1 MPVDPSAGSADD
13 SRTTRPGWMHGP
25 SRGLLVA
32 AVVLF
37 LVPLLHPAIRPTVGV
52 TSHLLWFVHAVPVVV
67 AGYYGGFRRGLL
79 VVLGSGLMVWL
90 FEGWFGEGYGHGADM
105 ATRTAMGIAVGV
117 IGLLGV
123 WLGWYLRTAE
133 RARRTARDI
142 MSVALDTSP
151 DAMLLANEHGEIR
164 YVNDKARS
172 LFALPESAEG
182 SIRHLVPGADGAP
195 LASTVPKGEWS
206 AVLPLPDG
214 RRLPAEIVSSPVT
227 GEDGHLLGCLFSIHD
242 RSAELRMA
250 AEARRQE
257 ALVDLG
263 MLVSGIAHDLNNPI
277 ASVQLHCEVLAQWKE
292 QLPPEAAQTMEV
304 IREEGARA
312 SLLARRLLERSRGR
326 EAPVT
331 TIDLNDVA
339 RRSVRA
345 HEPQFA
351 AHGVR
356 VEMILDDGEHPILVE
371 GIVGELERILGNL
384 LLNAEFAMHRNNGG
398 GRIRV
403 STTWVDGTALLTVE
417 DDGPGVPPE
426 LRETLFDAFVT
437 TKGKEG
443 TGLGL
448 AVARRLAR
456 LRAGDLVL
464 VESGL
469 GGAAF
474 RLSLPGVRGTGV
486 PESGTIGEAP
496 DRHPTPTQLLVV
508 DDEPAILSAL
518 ERYLAGQGYEV
529 HVATSHAE
537 AIRIARTVPIDA
549 VLCDQRLGEER
560 GIDLHRALAG
570 FRPGLVSRFIL
581 MSGDPSQPETV
592 SFARETGAP
601 VLAKPFDLDELL
613 TELLRLAVQPR
624 PAATV
629 SPSVPQRPTEAGDTP
644 SRS

>member
-1 MPVDPSAGSADD
+1 MSADSTD
-13 SRTTRPGWMHGP
+13 STPHSWKESRAASPTWRGPG
-25 SRGLLVA
+25 RGLLVT

-37 LVPLLHPAIRPTVGV
+37 FVPLLHPAIRPAVGV

-67 AGYYGGFRRGLL
+67 AGYHGGFRRGLL
-79 VVLGSGLMVWL
+79 VVLGSGIMVWF

-105 ATRTAMGIAVGV
+105 ATRTALGVAVGV

-133 RARRTARDI
+133 QARRTARDI

-151 DAMLLANEHGEIR
+151 DAMLLANEYGEIR

-172 LFALPESAEG
+172 LFALPEGAEG
-182 SIRHLVPGADGAP
+182 SIRALVPGADGSP
-195 LASTVPKGEWS
+195 LASALPKGEWS

-214 RRLPAEIVSSPVT
+214 RRLPAEVVASPVT

-277 ASVQLHCEVLAQWKE
+277 ASVQLHCEVLAQWSE
-292 QLPPEAAQTMEV
+292 HLPPEARETMEV

-326 EAPVT
+326 EAPLT
-331 TIDLNDVA
+331 TVDLNDVV

-351 AHGVR
+351 AHGVQ
-356 VEMILDDGEHPILVE
+356 VETVIEDGGHPILVE
-371 GIVGELERILGNL
+371 GIAGELERILGNL
-384 LLNAEFAMHRNNGG
+384 LLNAEFAMHRCNGG
-398 GRIRV
+398 GRIRI
-403 STTWVDGTALLTVE
+403 TTEWVNGEALLTVE

-426 LRETLFDAFVT
+426 LKETLFDPFVT
-437 TKGKEG
+437 TKGNEG

-448 AVARRLAR
+448 ALARRLAR

-469 GGAAF
+469 GGAGF
-474 RLSLPGVRGTGV
+474 RLSLPAIRGTRM
-486 PESGTIGEAP
+486 PESGSGGDQAP

-518 ERYLAGQGYEV
+518 ERYLAGRGYEV
-529 HVATSHAE
+529 HVATSRAE

-560 GIDLHRALAG
+560 GVDLHRELAG
-570 FRPGLVSRFIL
+570 LRPGLVSRFIL

-592 SFARETGAP
+592 AFARETGAP
-601 VLAKPFDLDELL
+601 VLTKPFDLDELL
-613 TELLRLAVQPR
+613 AELNRLSVVAEGLRDDS
-624 PAATV
+624 AARR
-629 SPSVPQRPTEAGDTP
+629 QTP
-644 SRS
+644 KQ

>member
-1 MPVDPSAGSADD
+1 M
-13 SRTTRPGWMHGP
+13 RGP
-25 SRGLLVA
+25 SRRLLVA

-37 LVPLLHPAIRPTVGV
+37 FVPLLHPAIRPAVGV

-105 ATRTAMGIAVGV
+105 ATRTAMGVAVGI

-151 DAMLLANEHGEIR
+151 DAMLLANELGEIR
-164 YVNDKARS
+164 YVNEKARS
-172 LFALPESAEG
+172 LFALPEGAEG

-195 LASTVPKGEWS
+195 LASTLPKGEWS

-214 RRLPAEIVSSPVT
+214 RRLPADIVASPVA

-242 RSAELRMA
+242 RSTELRMA

-277 ASVQLHCEVLAQWKE
+277 ASVQLHCEVLAQWNE
-292 QLPPEAAQTMEV
+292 HLPPEARGTLEV

-331 TIDLNDVA
+331 TIDLNDVV

-351 AHGVR
+351 AHAVQ
-356 VEMILDDGEHPILVE
+356 VEMRLEDGDHPILVH
-371 GIVGELERILGNL
+371 GVVGELERILDNL
-384 LLNAEFAMHRNNGG
+384 LLNAEFAMHRSNGG

-403 STTWVDGTALLTVE
+403 TTEWVKGKALLTVE

-426 LRETLFDAFVT
+426 LRETLFDPFVT
-437 TKGKEG
+437 TKGNEG

-448 AVARRLAR
+448 ALARRLAR
-456 LRAGDLVL
+456 LRSGDLVL

-469 GGAAF
+469 GGAGF
-474 RLSLPGVRGTGV
+474 RLSLPGVRGAKMADSESEDDQV
-486 PESGTIGEAP
+486 PSRELA
-496 DRHPTPTQLLVV
+496 PTQLLVV

-518 ERYLAGQGYEV
+518 QRYLAGRGYEV
-529 HVATSHAE
+529 HVATSRAE
-537 AIRIARTVPIDA
+537 AIRIARSVPIDA

-560 GIDLHRALAG
+560 GVGLHRELAG
-570 FRPGLVSRFIL
+570 LRPGLASRFIL

-592 SFARETGAP
+592 AFAGETGAP
-601 VLAKPFDLDELL
+601 VLTKPFDLDQLLAELDR
-613 TELLRLAVQPR
+613 LLVVRNGER
-624 PAATV
+624 D
-629 SPSVPQRPTEAGDTP
+629 SPPYHHMPKQ
-644 SRS
+644 